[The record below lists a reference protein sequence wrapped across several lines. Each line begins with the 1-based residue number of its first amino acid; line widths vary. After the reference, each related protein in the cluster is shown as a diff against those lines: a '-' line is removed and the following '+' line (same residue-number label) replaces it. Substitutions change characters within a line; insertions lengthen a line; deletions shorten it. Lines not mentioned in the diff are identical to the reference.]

1 VRHASLA
8 IQTITALFFAAV
20 FCANLWHDFQF
31 VHEEH
36 KGNDTAVS
44 IRGKATDLGAVSSS
58 VIKEERGFTVDI
70 LSVGSVTRQE
80 FLHAQKRTFASHASV
95 RNFFNVTERDDPDP
109 DCHEKLTRSQL
120 QQISLY
126 CRNERPSKVVGET
139 YSFVRGLYGRWAWLE
154 KKANPVVNLTNRRT
168 AESWMCAIAPKF
180 FNLTERDDPG
190 PDCHEKLTRSQ
201 TQQISFY
208 CRNERPSKAVG
219 ETYRFIRGLY
229 ARWPWLEKKANPV
242 GWMCAQQRPHAGM
255 MKVRNHYKTSGQDL
269 PDYLLVMDD
278 DTYIN
283 MKTFEREF
291 RGYLARPRKDLS
303 PPDKSEP
310 LVMAGCLVK
319 QPVKQLNFTFPFGG
333 FGTFVSR
340 GALEELYR
348 PIYCDPTAPDY
359 RQALHEDK
367 CKQLDRDVVKE
378 KHYFKDGMSIMEL
391 MHAYVTL
398 PRYSDVHNW
407 DVNNHYCLHS
417 DHVFG
422 VFLNFYN
429 ISQHVKDPWYRNVP
443 QARVWSYKDSEI
455 YDKPRGVCKNS
466 LTELGCK
473 PGVEICHYATPQWM
487 EFETKKW
494 INH

>member
-1 VRHASLA
+1 MA

-20 FCANLWHDFQF
+20 FFANLWHDFQF
-31 VHEEH
+31 APKEQ
-36 KGNDTAVS
+36 KGNNTAASTV
-44 IRGKATDLGAVSSS
+44 GKATDRGAVSAS
-58 VIKEERGFTVDI
+58 VVKEERGFTVDI

-80 FLHAQKRTFASHASV
+80 LLYAQRRTFASHASV
-95 RNFFNVTERDDPDP
+95 RNFFNVTERDDQDP
-109 DCHEKLTRSQL
+109 DCHEKLTR
-120 QQISLY
+120 QQTQEISHY
-126 CRNERPSKVVGET
+126 CRNQQPAKVVGET
-139 YSFVRGLYGRWAWLE
+139 YRW
-154 KKANPVVNLTNRRT
+154 
-168 AESWMCAIAPKF
+168 
-180 FNLTERDDPG
+180 
-190 PDCHEKLTRSQ
+190 
-201 TQQISFY
+201 
-208 CRNERPSKAVG
+208 
-219 ETYRFIRGLY
+219 IRGLY

-255 MKVRNHYKTSGQDL
+255 MKVHNHYKTSGQDL

-291 RGYLARPRKDLS
+291 GGSGDLRPRRGLS
-303 PPDKSEP
+303 PPSKSEP
-310 LVMAGCLVK
+310 LVMAGCLVR
-319 QPVKQLNFTFPFGG
+319 QPVNQLNFTFPFGG

-359 RQALHEDK
+359 RQALHGDK

-417 DHVFG
+417 DHAFG

-455 YDKPRGVCKNS
+455 YAKPRGVCENS
-466 LTELGCK
+466 LSELGCK
-473 PGVEICHYATPQWM
+473 TGVEICHYVTPQWM

-494 INH
+494 MNHADHAA